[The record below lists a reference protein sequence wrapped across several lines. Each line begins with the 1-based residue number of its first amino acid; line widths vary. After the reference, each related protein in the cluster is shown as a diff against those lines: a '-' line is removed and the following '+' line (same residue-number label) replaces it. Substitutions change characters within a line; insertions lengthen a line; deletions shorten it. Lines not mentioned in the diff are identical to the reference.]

1 MFSGK
6 LSSEKKGYFFCYELP
21 IKRAD
26 GSWSD
31 GDGIYRWYLLDV
43 ESGTVLQQPYEIW
56 NAIKCDNYEPRVF
69 TTTEE
74 EFAQKRKTIEE
85 YIKKSYMR
93 VVQAPI
99 GIKPR
104 LVTWM
109 QLN

>member
-1 MFSGK
+1 
-6 LSSEKKGYFFCYELP
+6 
-21 IKRAD
+21 
-26 GSWSD
+26 
-31 GDGIYRWYLLDV
+31 V

-74 EFAQKRKTIEE
+74 EFAQRRKIIEE